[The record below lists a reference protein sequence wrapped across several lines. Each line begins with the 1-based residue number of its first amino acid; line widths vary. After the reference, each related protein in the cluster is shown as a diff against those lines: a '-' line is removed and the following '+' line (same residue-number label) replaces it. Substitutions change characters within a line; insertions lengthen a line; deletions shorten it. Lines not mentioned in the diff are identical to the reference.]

1 MFYIL
6 FIISII
12 LGNHP
17 SPRTQRIICTT
28 SPANSY
34 QPRGFTNNNYNSN
47 YNHHQNYR
55 PNTGNKHQYTGNYQ
69 PHFGNFTSHKRQK
82 RKNQTQDVR

>member
-1 MFYIL
+1 MYYY
-6 FIISII
+6 FIFI

-17 SPRTQRIICTT
+17 STRNQRIICT
-28 SPANSY
+28 SPANNSY
-34 QPRGFTNNNYNSN
+34 QHRGFTNNNYNSN

-55 PNTGNKHQYTGNYQ
+55 PNTGNKHQYNTGNYQ
-69 PHFGNFTSHKRQK
+69 PHFSNFTSSHKRHK